1 MSWYE
6 TPFFVGVPSDV
17 FSAARDSQ
25 RVADV
30 AAGRQGLAT
39 ADDKR
44 FLAGID
50 ADFSGLEQVV
60 AREDLATDL
69 PERQKAEGIPQPKPH
84 WVPFAK
90 GEGFGEYWREPGVA
104 IDWSAE
110 SVKELKRRD
119 GLPSGTAR
127 KPRFQNSSYY
137 FRPGLTYSVVSS
149 GRVSARLMPSGWI
162 FGHKGSAIF
171 SNDEGTSE
179 LFLLG
184 YLNSALATYFMK
196 KIVNT
201 TATADIG
208 YIEKLPYRKPS
219 KTLEAAVVERVEQV
233 VEALKADPDANI
245 AALRG
250 EIDQRIFDLFEIH
263 DSREEVL
270 RFYDSIGKVA
280 KEDAD
285 EAPQAANA

>member
-1 MSWYE
+1 
-6 TPFFVGVPSDV
+6 
-17 FSAARDSQ
+17 
-25 RVADV
+25 
-30 AAGRQGLAT
+30 
-39 ADDKR
+39 
-44 FLAGID
+44 
-50 ADFSGLEQVV
+50 
-60 AREDLATDL
+60 
-69 PERQKAEGIPQPKPH
+69 
-84 WVPFAK
+84 
-90 GEGFGEYWREPGVA
+90 
-104 IDWSAE
+104 
-110 SVKELKRRD
+110 
-119 GLPSGTAR
+119 
-127 KPRFQNSSYY
+127 
-137 FRPGLTYSVVSS
+137 
-149 GRVSARLMPSGWI
+149 MPSGWI